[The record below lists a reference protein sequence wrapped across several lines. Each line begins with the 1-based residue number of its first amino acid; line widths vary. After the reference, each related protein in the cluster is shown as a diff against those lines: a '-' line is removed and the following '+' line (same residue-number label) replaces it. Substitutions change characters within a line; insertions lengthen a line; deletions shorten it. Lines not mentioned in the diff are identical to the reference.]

1 MKRQIRLTVN
11 ENEYDLLV
19 DHNETLAQVIRGPVI
34 GLTGTKQGCELGD
47 CGACTVLLEGKP
59 VNSCL
64 VLAIQVDGCRVT
76 TIEGLSREGRLHPV
90 QQAFVDAGAIQCGY
104 CTPGMVLK
112 AKALLDSSPSPSRRE
127 IREAMVGNLCRCTGY
142 SKIVDAVE
150 RASGLLKSQGKNRE

>member
-1 MKRQIRLTVN
+1 
-11 ENEYDLLV
+11 
-19 DHNETLAQVIRGPVI
+19 
-34 GLTGTKQGCELGD
+34 
-47 CGACTVLLEGKP
+47 

-150 RASGLLKSQGKNRE
+150 RASGMLKSQGKNRE